1 MKLTTWC
8 SLSLG
13 TGAEAVIEMT
23 LCTISHGS
31 QTPPQQGLVQ
41 NDGKPIASPQKS
53 EWQRHA
59 DWLRKLYFIQ
69 LISMWKITE
78 MSCRSES
85 QSLLWWQLQRGRK
98 NTAVDWVPPTVGKS
112 HTTVGFLHGFA
123 GSVCDS
129 MAVPMPGKL
138 QAGSAHPQLSDSPGK
153 ISHKAWIRQITWY
166 SVCCWPCSAACIW
179 IRNMAAGTSS
189 HSQLPIIVLIWAA
202 LGAWMHNLGTYI
214 RKIDVALRAVIYIS
228 ISKTQA

>member
-85 QSLLWWQLQRGRK
+85 QSLLWWQLQRGKKIRQW
-98 NTAVDWVPPTVGKS
+98 TGY
-112 HTTVGFLHGFA
+112 
-123 GSVCDS
+123 
-129 MAVPMPGKL
+129 
-138 QAGSAHPQLSDSPGK
+138 PQLLASPTPLWVSYMALQGLSVIAWLSPCLENCKQAVHIHSCQTVQGK
-153 ISHKAWIRQITWY
+153 
-166 SVCCWPCSAACIW
+166 
-179 IRNMAAGTSS
+179 
-189 HSQLPIIVLIWAA
+189 
-202 LGAWMHNLGTYI
+202 
-214 RKIDVALRAVIYIS
+214 
-228 ISKTQA
+228 